1 MTKIGYYIALISIVL
16 VSCKA
21 TKGIKDAGKSAKIN
35 TEKIISNH
43 YAKNSEFNTLKASLK
58 VLLRTAE
65 KEENITVNVRLLKD
79 QKIWFSIG
87 KMGITGAKILITPTT
102 VKYYHKIEKTY
113 FDGDFSLI
121 SNWLGTDLSFQQ
133 LQAVLLGET
142 MFPLEPTRY
151 NSEVLENGYLLSP
164 EQHDESFEHYV
175 TINPS
180 NFKVKSQEIAQP
192 EIFRVLNIEYDSYQA
207 ISQQLLP
214 LVTHLSLVDK
224 TSETQVEVTHKN
236 ISLNQDL
243 RYPFRIPNNY
253 KEISFEK

>member
-1 MTKIGYYIALISIVL
+1 MTKIVYYIAFISLVL

-21 TKGIKDAGKSAKIN
+21 TKGIKDAGKSVKIN

-43 YAKNSEFNTLKASLK
+43 YAKNSEFTTFKASLK
-58 VLLRTAE
+58 VLLRSAE
-65 KEENITVNVRLLKD
+65 KEENATVNIRLLKD
-79 QKIWFSIG
+79 QKIWISISKLG
-87 KMGITGAKILITPTT
+87 YTGAKILVSPTK
-102 VKYYHKIEKTY
+102 VQYYNKLEKTY

-121 SNWLGTDLSFQQ
+121 SNWLGADLTFQQ

-142 MFPLEPTRY
+142 MFPLAPSNY
-151 NSEVLENGYLLSP
+151 NSEVLTHGYLLSP

-180 NFKVKSQEIAQP
+180 NFKVKAQEIAQP
-192 EIFRVLNIEYDSYQA
+192 KLFRILNIEYDSYQNV
-207 ISQQLLP
+207 SQQLLP
-214 LVTHLSLVDK
+214 LIIHMAMVEK
-224 TSETQVEVTHKN
+224 TSETQIEVSYRN
-236 ISLNQDL
+236 VSLNQDL